1 MIEGSFDFKQV
12 EKTVSELWDKNQTF
26 KYTPD
31 ESKPAYT
38 IVLPPPNITGSLHV
52 GHALCFTIQDILIRY
67 KRMTGFNVLWQA
79 GLDHAG
85 IVTQLLVEKHLASNG
100 IDPKSLTREELL
112 KEIWDWKEKSGSSIL
127 NQMHKLGCSIDL
139 SRVRFTMDKESNRAV
154 IETFVKLY
162 EDGLIYKDTKLVNWD
177 PKLQSAISDLE
188 VVDKEE
194 KGKLYYIKYQI
205 TGSNEYVT
213 VATTRPETLFGDTA
227 VAVNPGDERY
237 KNLVGKTVTVP
248 LCNREIAVIADEH
261 SNPEKGSG
269 VVKITPAHDFNDFEV
284 GKRHD
289 LEIINV
295 LDKNACMNQNV
306 PEEFIGLDRY
316 DARKLVISK
325 LDSIGLLEKI
335 EEIQHVVP
343 YGDRSNVVI
352 EPYMTEQW
360 FLDAAR
366 LAVEAIRT
374 VEDGEVSFVPKNWEN
389 TYFEWMRNIRPWCL
403 SRQIKWGHQ
412 IPAWYGPDKKI
423 FVARTE
429 EDAIAEATKFYGHKV
444 ELTRDTDVLD
454 TWYSSSLWPFSTL
467 GWPSESKLLDR
478 NYPNNVLVT
487 GFDII
492 FFWVARMIMM
502 GMYFNKRPPFKN
514 VYIHALVR
522 DAHGNKMS
530 KSKGNVVDPIELI
543 DEFGADALRFSMAAF
558 STPGRDICIS
568 KERINGY
575 KGLFVKLW
583 NSIKFAQMNE
593 CTKPISNPNTAKIIV
608 NKWIISKLALL
619 NCSIEASVSA
629 YRFDEYAN
637 SLYQFFWGDFCDW
650 YIEISKVF
658 LKNGS
663 QDEIEETKG
672 TIYYILEN
680 FIKLL
685 SPIAPF
691 ISEYLNKEYFQNE
704 VLTTSD
710 LPSFAESSYEYT
722 GKIEFIQDVITE
734 IRSLRKE
741 FCIPYKQEVAF
752 RLQNRTLDPWEID
765 VISSLAKVKYDETCD
780 SNLRMIVHECELIL
794 HADGVD
800 LDTPKTRLAEELEKI
815 SNSITSTEARLANEK
830 FITNA
835 PQNVV
840 EESRKQLESM
850 KIRMAKINQLLES

>member
-67 KRMTGFNVLWQA
+67 KRMSGFNVLWQA

-85 IVTQLLVEKHLASNG
+85 IVTQLLVEKHLASKG

-205 TGSNEYVT
+205 TRSNEYVT

-237 KNLVGKTVTVP
+237 KNLVGKTVTIP
-248 LCNREIAVIADEH
+248 LCNREIPVIADEH

-316 DARKLVISK
+316 DARKLVIEK
-325 LDSIGLLEKI
+325 LESIGLLEKV
-335 EEIQHVVP
+335 EDIQHVVP

-360 FLDAAR
+360 FLDASR

-374 VEDGEVSFVPKNWEN
+374 VEDGGVSFVPKNWEN

-429 EDAIAEATKFYGHKV
+429 EDAIKAADAFYGHRV

-502 GMYFNKRPPFKN
+502 GMYFNKKPPFKN

-522 DAHGNKMS
+522 DSHGNKMS

-593 CTKPISNPNTAKIIV
+593 CTKPIANPKAAKVIV
-608 NKWIISKLALL
+608 NKWIIAKLASLHG
-619 NCSIEASVSA
+619 SIETSVSA

-663 QDEIEETKG
+663 TEEVEETKG
-672 TIYYILEN
+672 TIYYVLEN
-680 FIKLL
+680 FLKFL

-691 ISEYLNKEYFQNE
+691 ISGYLNKEYFQNAI
-704 VLTTSD
+704 LTTSD
-710 LPSFAESSYEYT
+710 FPILACSDEST
-722 GKIEFIQDVITE
+722 NRIEFIQDVITE

-752 RLQNRTLDPWEID
+752 RLQNKTLDPWEID
-765 VISSLAKVKYDETCD
+765 VISSLAKVKYDSACD

-794 HADGVD
+794 HAEGID

-840 EESRKQLESM
+840 DESRKQLESM
-850 KIRMAKINQLLES
+850 KIRQAKINQLLGH